1 MLNLFKR
8 ERKAH
13 METTIDVKGLPEDR
27 IQYLK
32 NMVALWT
39 KQAQS
44 RTQEQEDEQHIADL
58 DNGLVFATHPSK
70 VIGSLT
76 RDEIYDHLT

>member
-1 MLNLFKR
+1 
-8 ERKAH
+8 

-27 IQYLK
+27 IEYLK
-32 NMVALWT
+32 NMVALWK
-39 KQAQS
+39 KQARDSS
-44 RTQEQEDEQHIADL
+44 REEAADP
-58 DNGLVFATHPSK
+58 DNDIIFATHPSK